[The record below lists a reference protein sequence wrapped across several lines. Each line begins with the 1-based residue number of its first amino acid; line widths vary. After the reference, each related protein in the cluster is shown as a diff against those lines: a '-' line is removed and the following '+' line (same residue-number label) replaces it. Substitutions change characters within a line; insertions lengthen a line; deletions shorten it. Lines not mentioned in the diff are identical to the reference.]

1 MTDPVLVEPQIGHLH
16 TYFVFPF
23 SIDREL
29 VLARHSH
36 IWKNRLWIEGLDD
49 WIQAHH
55 GLNEISRRLGPWK
68 RASHISF
75 DADSRAYQNMVFFH
89 PIVRRIYFDY
99 GSSGDRMSLL
109 RRYEIEGPPDFRLQ
123 LYAADVRGR
132 DAAVDVSKLRLYLF
146 ANGIGLLAI
155 GVEAFHRPASQ
166 ALWINEMMRKIYPS
180 SGRQRR
186 EGRIPSLMRLTLQ
199 HEGETHLLVEETF
212 QTCHLRAFQPPLSAL
227 ITSLLYFLDY
237 GMQEYEPVLDERM
250 IVYTYLAID
259 PQGLPR
265 GWCGS
270 PAHEQLVSRVL
281 YVDRWGSGYRY
292 DPDFIRK
299 QLDRHLYRRWAH
311 QGTYYGFTSYS
322 NITVTFGEFDCGDHE
337 LREGFLVHRMFDSR
351 HYVMLLIALFYR
363 ATLLEFAERVA
374 LVSRRLY
381 LDLEDNRLSP
391 ESVEFAN
398 RLRSDFLTFYNY
410 WHFDEVANKDEE
422 SEHFMKQCEGFNVFP
437 MLEHTDHEVVRMS
450 STLSEYY
457 QARSGEAVNRL
468 AMISMILGAGAVFT
482 GYFGMNFAED
492 FARTFFEPAGSRT
505 AHWLAIAAVS
515 VFSLAAIG
523 FGVFVVFANWSDYK
537 DVLLPRRART
547 PRLQSLRKVD
557 DEFPLD

>member
-1 MTDPVLVEPQIGHLH
+1 MEPQVGHLH

-23 SIDREL
+23 SIDRDL

-36 IWKNRLWIEGLDD
+36 IWKNRIWIEGLDE
-49 WIQAHH
+49 WIQMHA

-68 RASHISF
+68 RSSHSSF
-75 DADSRAYQNMVFFH
+75 DAESRAYQNMLFFH

-99 GSSGDRMSLL
+99 GALGDKMSLL
-109 RRYEIEGPPDFRLQ
+109 RRYEIDAPPDSRLELFAQ
-123 LYAADVRGR
+123 DARGR
-132 DAAVDVSKLRLYLF
+132 DATVEVSKLRLYLY
-146 ANGIGLLAI
+146 ANGIGLLAL
-155 GVEAFHRPASQ
+155 GVEAVNRPASQ

-180 SGRQRR
+180 SARQRR
-186 EGRIPSLMRLTLQ
+186 EGRIPSLMRLTLEQ
-199 HEGETHLLVEETF
+199 DGESHVLAEETF
-212 QTCHLRAFQPPLSAL
+212 QTCHLRAFQPPLSAMV
-227 ITSLLYFLDY
+227 TSLLYFLDY

-250 IVYTYLAID
+250 IVYTYLALD
-259 PQGLPR
+259 PRGLPD
-265 GWCGS
+265 GWRNS
-270 PAHEQLVSRVL
+270 TAHEQFVSRVL
-281 YVDRWGSGYRY
+281 YVDRWAAGFRY
-292 DPDFIRK
+292 DPEFIR
-299 QLDRHLYRRWAH
+299 QQMDRHLYRRWAH
-311 QGTYYGFTSYS
+311 EGTYYGFTSYS

-381 LDLEDNRLSP
+381 LDLEDNRLSS

-422 SEHFMKQCEGFNVFP
+422 SEHFIKQCDAFNVFP
-437 MLEHTDHEVVRMS
+437 LLENTDHEVVRLS

-482 GYFGMNFAED
+482 GYFGMNFSRE
-492 FARTFFEPAGSRT
+492 FAAVFFEPAHNGVLFW
-505 AHWLAIAAVS
+505 AAIVT
-515 VFSLAAIG
+515 VTLFSAAAIG
-523 FGVFVVFANWSDYK
+523 FGVFVVFANWADYK
-537 DVLLPRRART
+537 DVLLPKAARSAQL
-547 PRLQSLRKVD
+547 RSLRKVD
-557 DEFPLD
+557 QDLSMD